1 MSLEILFY
9 FNQFMNSIFFKKLKC
24 IMYEQRYS
32 EEILF
37 KSIKNIR
44 GVKLFSRGNTH

>member
-1 MSLEILFY
+1 
-9 FNQFMNSIFFKKLKC
+9 
-24 IMYEQRYS
+24 MYEQRYS

-44 GVKLFSRGNTH
+44 GIKLFSRGNTHWLLIQLHFSWFTCFIKNVKLP